1 MIYNLS
7 DEFYLQPFNYS
18 FDVEGN
24 IKFQNVNILKT
35 TRQNNFKVEKT
46 VDIFKLYKNYKSNN
60 KLKKYLNLSDRLK
73 KINYPLT
80 QMNFVDSQKP
90 VIMGILNITEDSFH
104 DGGRYFNLKNALT
117 RAENMI
123 KEGADIIDVGGESTR
138 PGASIID
145 VQEEIKRIKPV
156 IKELSKNN
164 ILISCDTRNSL
175 TMRVALDLGTKIIN
189 DVSSLNYD
197 KNTLKLL
204 KNYDCMYVLTH
215 SKKTP
220 QVMQNNPIYNNVVC
234 DIYNFFKKKLNIL
247 KRMNIS
253 KERIILD
260 PGIGFAK
267 TLNHNYIILKNL
279 SIFLDLG
286 HALMIG
292 VSRKSLIKS
301 LTKNNTL
308 TPSVVLAI
316 NAYTKGA
323 KILRVHDVQETKE
336 AINIFKRAN

>member
-1 MIYNLS
+1 MS
-7 DEFYLQPFNYS
+7 EEFYLQPFNHS
-18 FDVEGN
+18 FDEKGN
-24 IKFQNVNILKT
+24 IKFKNANILKI
-35 TRQNNFKVEKT
+35 TRQNHFEIKNTVDVFKVSR
-46 VDIFKLYKNYKSNN
+46 NSKSNSN
-60 KLKKYLNLSDRLK
+60 LKKYLNLSDRLK
-73 KINYPLT
+73 RINTPLT
-80 QMNFVDSQKP
+80 HMNLVDCQKP
-90 VIMGILNITEDSFH
+90 IIMGVLNITKDSFH
-104 DGGRYFNLKNALT
+104 DGGRYFDLKNALT

-138 PGASIID
+138 PGASAVD

-175 TMRVALDLGTKIIN
+175 TMQVALDLGAKIIN

-197 KNTLKLL
+197 KNTLNLL

-215 SKKTP
+215 SKETPKT
-220 QVMQNNPIYNNVVC
+220 MQNNPIYNNVVC
-234 DIYNFFKKKLNIL
+234 DIYNFFKKKLNVL

-267 TLNHNYIILKNL
+267 TLEHNYAILKNFG
-279 SIFLDLG
+279 IFLDLG
-286 HALMIG
+286 HHLMIG
-292 VSRKSLIKS
+292 VSRKSLIKR
-301 LTKNNTL
+301 LTKTNTL
-308 TPSVVLAI
+308 TPSVVLAVD
-316 NAYTKGA
+316 AFAKGA

-336 AINIFKRAN
+336 AIKIFKRAN

>member
-1 MIYNLS
+1 MRE
-7 DEFYLQPFNYS
+7 EFYLQPFNH
-18 FDVEGN
+18 FIDEKGN
-24 IKFQNVNILKT
+24 IKFKNANILKN
-35 TRQNNFKVEKT
+35 TRQNHFQVKNT
-46 VDIFKLYKNYKSNN
+46 VDVYQLSSNCKSKSNY
-60 KLKKYLNLSDRLK
+60 KKYLNLSDRLK
-73 KINYPLT
+73 RINTPLT
-80 QMNFVDSQKP
+80 HLNLIDSQKP
-90 VIMGILNITEDSFH
+90 IIMGILNITEDSFY
-104 DGGRYFNLKNALT
+104 DGGRYFDLKNALT

-138 PGASIID
+138 PGASMID
-145 VQEEIKRIKPV
+145 AQEEIKRIKPV

-175 TMRVALDLGTKIIN
+175 TMQVALDLGTKMIN
-189 DVSSLNYD
+189 DVSSLDYD

-215 SKKTP
+215 SKETP
-220 QVMQNNPIYNNVVC
+220 QTMQNNPIYNNVVC
-234 DIYNFFKKKLNIL
+234 DIYNFFKKKLNML
-247 KRMNIS
+247 NRMNIS
-253 KERIILD
+253 KDRIILD

-267 TLNHNYIILKNL
+267 TLDHNYIILKNL
-279 SIFLDLG
+279 GIFLDLG
-286 HALMIG
+286 HPLMIG

-301 LTKNNTL
+301 LTENNTL
-308 TPSVVLAI
+308 TPSVVLAV

>member
-1 MIYNLS
+1 M
-7 DEFYLQPFNYS
+7 QPFNCS
-18 FDVEGN
+18 FDEEGN
-24 IKFQNVNILKT
+24 IKFKNANILKNT
-35 TRQNNFKVEKT
+35 SQNHFEIKNTVDVFKVS
-46 VDIFKLYKNYKSNN
+46 KNDQSNSN
-60 KLKKYLNLSDRLK
+60 LKKYLNLTDRLK
-73 KINYPLT
+73 RINTPLKHT
-80 QMNFVDSQKP
+80 SLTSSQKP
-90 VIMGILNITEDSFH
+90 IIMGILNITEDSFH
-104 DGGRYFNLKNALT
+104 DGGRYFDLKNALN

-138 PGASIID
+138 PGALSVD
-145 VQEEIKRIKPV
+145 AQEEIKRNKPV

-175 TMRVALDLGTKIIN
+175 TMKVALDLGTKIIN
-189 DVSSLNYD
+189 DVSGLNYD
-197 KNTLKLL
+197 KNTLNLI
-204 KNYDCMYVLTH
+204 KNYNCMYVLTH
-215 SKKTP
+215 SKETP
-220 QVMQNNPIYNNVVC
+220 QTMQNNPIYNDVVC

-267 TLNHNYIILKNL
+267 TLDHNYFILKNL

-286 HALMIG
+286 HPLMIG
-292 VSRKSLIKS
+292 VSRKSLIRC

-308 TPSVVLAI
+308 TPSVVLAV

>member
-1 MIYNLS
+1 MRE
-7 DEFYLQPFNYS
+7 EFYLQPFNHVI
-18 FDVEGN
+18 DEKGN
-24 IKFQNVNILKT
+24 IKFKNANILKN
-35 TRQNNFKVEKT
+35 TRQNHFQVKNT
-46 VDIFKLYKNYKSNN
+46 VDVYQLSSNCKSKSNY
-60 KLKKYLNLSDRLK
+60 KKYLNLSDRLK
-73 KINYPLT
+73 RINTPLT
-80 QMNFVDSQKP
+80 HMSLIDSQKP
-90 VIMGILNITEDSFH
+90 IIMGVLNITKDSFY
-104 DGGRYFNLKNALT
+104 DGGRYFDLKNALT

-138 PGASIID
+138 PGASMID
-145 VQEEIKRIKPV
+145 AQEEIKRIKPV

-175 TMRVALDLGTKIIN
+175 TMQVALDLGTKMIN
-189 DVSSLNYD
+189 DVSSLDYD

-215 SKKTP
+215 SKETP
-220 QVMQNNPIYNNVVC
+220 QTMQNNPIYNNVVC
-234 DIYNFFKKKLNIL
+234 DIYNFFKKKLNML
-247 KRMNIS
+247 NRMNIS
-253 KERIILD
+253 KDRIILD

-267 TLNHNYIILKNL
+267 TLDHNYIILKNL
-279 SIFLDLG
+279 GIFLDLG
-286 HALMIG
+286 HPLMIG

-301 LTKNNTL
+301 LTENNTL
-308 TPSVVLAI
+308 TPSVVLAV

>member
-1 MIYNLS
+1 MS
-7 DEFYLQPFNYS
+7 EEFYLQPFNHF
-18 FDVEGN
+18 FDEKGN
-24 IKFQNVNILKT
+24 IKFQNANILKT
-35 TRQNNFKVEKT
+35 TRQNHFELKNT
-46 VDIFKLYKNYKSNN
+46 VDVFKASENCKSNSN
-60 KLKKYLNLSDRLK
+60 LKKYLNLSDRLGR
-73 KINYPLT
+73 INTPLT
-80 QMNFVDSQKP
+80 HINFINSQKP
-90 VIMGILNITEDSFH
+90 IIMGILNITEDSFH
-104 DGGRYFNLKNALT
+104 DGGRYFDLKNALT
-117 RAENMI
+117 KAENMI

-175 TMRVALDLGTKIIN
+175 TMQVALDLGTKIIN

-197 KNTLKLL
+197 KNTLKVL
-204 KNYDCMYVLTH
+204 KNYDCMYILTH
-215 SKKTP
+215 SKEIP
-220 QVMQNNPIYNNVVC
+220 QTMQNNPIYNNVVC
-234 DIYNFFKKKLNIL
+234 DIYNFFKKKLYIL

-267 TLNHNYIILKNL
+267 TLDHNYIILRNL
-279 SIFLDLG
+279 SVFLDLG
-286 HALMIG
+286 HPLMIG
-292 VSRKSLIKS
+292 ISRKSLIKS

>member
-1 MIYNLS
+1 MI
-7 DEFYLQPFNYS
+7 EKFYLQPFNYYL
-18 FDVEGN
+18 DEEGN
-24 IKFQNVNILKT
+24 IKFKNANILKS
-35 TRQNNFKVEKT
+35 TRQNHLEIKNT
-46 VDIFKLYKNYKSNN
+46 VDLLKVSENCRSNSF
-60 KLKKYLNLSDRLK
+60 LKKYINLNDRLK
-73 KINYPLT
+73 IINAPLT
-80 QMNFVDSQKP
+80 HINFIDIQKP
-90 VIMGILNITEDSFH
+90 IIMGILNITEDSFH
-104 DGGRYFNLKNALT
+104 DGGRYFDLKNALIK
-117 RAENMI
+117 AESMI
-123 KEGADIIDVGGESTR
+123 IEGADIIDVGGESTR
-138 PGASIID
+138 PGASAID

-175 TMRVALDLGTKIIN
+175 TMQVALDLGTKIIN

-197 KNTLKLL
+197 KNTLNLL

-215 SKKTP
+215 SKETP
-220 QVMQNNPIYNNVVC
+220 QTMQNNPIYNNVVC

-267 TLNHNYIILKNL
+267 TLDHNYIILKNL

-286 HALMIG
+286 HPLMIG
-292 VSRKSLIKS
+292 VSRKSLIKC

-308 TPSVVLAI
+308 TPSVVLAV

-336 AINIFKRAN
+336 AIEIFKRAS

>member
-1 MIYNLS
+1 M
-7 DEFYLQPFNYS
+7 QPFNHVI
-18 FDVEGN
+18 DEKGN
-24 IKFQNVNILKT
+24 IKFKNANILKN
-35 TRQNNFKVEKT
+35 TRQNHFQVKNT
-46 VDIFKLYKNYKSNN
+46 VDVYQLSSNCKSKSNY
-60 KLKKYLNLSDRLK
+60 KKYLNLSDRLK
-73 KINYPLT
+73 RINTPLT
-80 QMNFVDSQKP
+80 HLNLIDSQKP
-90 VIMGILNITEDSFH
+90 IIMGILNITEDSFY
-104 DGGRYFNLKNALT
+104 DGGRYFDLKNALT

-138 PGASIID
+138 PGASMID
-145 VQEEIKRIKPV
+145 AQEEIKRIKPV

-175 TMRVALDLGTKIIN
+175 TMQVALDLGTKMIN
-189 DVSSLNYD
+189 DVSSLDYD

-215 SKKTP
+215 SKETP
-220 QVMQNNPIYNNVVC
+220 QTMQNNPIYNNVVC
-234 DIYNFFKKKLNIL
+234 DIYNFFKKKLYIL

-267 TLNHNYIILKNL
+267 TLEHNYAILKNL

-286 HALMIG
+286 HHLMIG
-292 VSRKSLIKS
+292 VSRKSLIKR
-301 LTKNNTL
+301 LTKTNTL
-308 TPSVVLAI
+308 TPSVVLAVD
-316 NAYTKGA
+316 AYAKGA

>member
-1 MIYNLS
+1 MRE
-7 DEFYLQPFNYS
+7 EFYLQPFNHF
-18 FDVEGN
+18 FDEKGD
-24 IKFQNVNILKT
+24 IKFRNANILKT
-35 TRQNNFKVEKT
+35 TRQNHFEVKNT
-46 VDIFKLYKNYKSNN
+46 VDAFQLSNN
-60 KLKKYLNLSDRLK
+60 CKFNSNLGKYLNLSDRLK
-73 KINYPLT
+73 RINTPLT
-80 QMNFVDSQKP
+80 HINFIDTQKP
-90 VIMGILNITEDSFH
+90 IIMGILNITEDSFY
-104 DGGRYFNLKNALT
+104 DGGRYFDPKNALT
-117 RAENMI
+117 RAEKII

-138 PGASIID
+138 PGASTID

-175 TMRVALDLGTKIIN
+175 TMQVALDLGTKVIN

-197 KNTLKLL
+197 KNTLNLL

-215 SKKTP
+215 SKETPKT
-220 QVMQNNPIYNNVVC
+220 MQNNPIYNNVVC

-267 TLNHNYIILKNL
+267 TLDHNYMILKNL

-286 HALMIG
+286 HPLMIG

-308 TPSVVLAI
+308 TPSVLLAVD
-316 NAYTKGA
+316 AYTKGA

>member
-1 MIYNLS
+1 M
-7 DEFYLQPFNYS
+7 QPFNHS
-18 FDVEGN
+18 FDEKGN
-24 IKFQNVNILKT
+24 IKFKNANILKNT
-35 TRQNNFKVEKT
+35 KQNQLEVNES
-46 VDIFKLYKNYKSNN
+46 VDIFKLSRNCKYNGN
-60 KLKKYLNLSDRLK
+60 LEKYLNLSDRLK
-73 KINYPLT
+73 RINFPLT
-80 QMNFVDSQKP
+80 HKNFIHSEKP
-90 VIMGILNITEDSFH
+90 IIMGILNITEDSFY
-104 DGGRYFNLKNALT
+104 DGGRYFDLKNALK

-138 PGASIID
+138 PGALAID
-145 VQEEIKRIKPV
+145 AQEEIKRIKPV
-156 IKELSKNN
+156 IKELNKNN
-164 ILISCDTRNSL
+164 ILLSCDTRNSL
-175 TMRVALDLGTKIIN
+175 TMQVALDLGTKIIN

-215 SKKTP
+215 SKETP
-220 QVMQNNPIYNNVVC
+220 QTMQNNPIYNNVVC
-234 DIYNFFKKKLNIL
+234 DIYNFFKKKLYIL

-267 TLNHNYIILKNL
+267 TLDHNYILLKNL
-279 SIFLDLG
+279 SVFLDLG
-286 HALMIG
+286 NPLMIG

-336 AINIFKRAN
+336 AIDIFKRAN

>member
-46 VDIFKLYKNYKSNN
+46 VDIFKLYKSYKSNN

-138 PGASIID
+138 PGASAVD

-164 ILISCDTRNSL
+164 ILISCDTRNSS
-175 TMRVALDLGTKIIN
+175 DN
-189 DVSSLNYD
+189 
-197 KNTLKLL
+197 
-204 KNYDCMYVLTH
+204 
-215 SKKTP
+215 
-220 QVMQNNPIYNNVVC
+220 
-234 DIYNFFKKKLNIL
+234 
-247 KRMNIS
+247 
-253 KERIILD
+253 
-260 PGIGFAK
+260 AK
-267 TLNHNYIILKNL
+267 
-279 SIFLDLG
+279 
-286 HALMIG
+286 
-292 VSRKSLIKS
+292 
-301 LTKNNTL
+301 
-308 TPSVVLAI
+308 
-316 NAYTKGA
+316 
-323 KILRVHDVQETKE
+323 
-336 AINIFKRAN
+336 